1 MKPSTTVDSV
11 AGALRAALHAG
22 RWAPGTAL
30 RQEELAAEFG
40 VSRIP
45 IREALTRLQA
55 EGLIV
60 VERNRG
66 AYVPLLT
73 TGEVEEIFD
82 LRVLLETDAL
92 RHAVPRHTPRSIRQ
106 LDAVQ
111 RDLDEETDS
120 SQWLAGD
127 TAFHAALYAPSQRR
141 RTLEAIATLRAAV
154 SRFYLAHLSPSTR
167 REAWNHEHHALVAA
181 VAAGDAD
188 RAVATLTDHLRATAT
203 TALAALESPR

>member
-11 AGALRAALHAG
+11 ASALRAALQAG

-30 RQEELAAEFG
+30 RQEELASEFG

-73 TGEVEEIFD
+73 PAEVAEIFD

-92 RHAVPRHTPRSIRQ
+92 RHAVPRHTPRSIRH
-106 LDAVQ
+106 LEAVQ
-111 RDLDEETDS
+111 RDLDDEADP

-141 RTLEAIATLRAAV
+141 RTIEAIATLRAAV

-167 REAWNHEHHALVAA
+167 RDAWNHEHHALVTA
-181 VAAGDAD
+181 VADADAD
-188 RAVATLTDHLRATAT
+188 RAVATLTGHLRATAA
-203 TALAALESPR
+203 TALAALEPSR